1 MILKSKW
8 LGVGI
13 ETRLETPGIFKGKK
27 LTVCAWWYG
36 SGYRR
41 FRSKIAKIKKDRQKA
56 GQ

>member
-13 ETRLETPGIFKGKK
+13 EIQLETPSIFKGKK
-27 LTVCAWWYG
+27 LTVCTWCYG

-41 FRSKIAKIKKDRQKA
+41 FRSKIAKIKKDRQR
-56 GQ
+56 